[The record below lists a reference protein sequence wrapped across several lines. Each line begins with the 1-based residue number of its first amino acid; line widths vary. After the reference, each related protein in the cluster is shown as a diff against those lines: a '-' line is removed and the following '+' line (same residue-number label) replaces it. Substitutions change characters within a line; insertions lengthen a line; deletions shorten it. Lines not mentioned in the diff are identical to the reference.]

1 LAHEHAQGSRRV
13 IARWT
18 DWSGQGSEHLVLREA
33 ADTIIADGVVL
44 GPGAEAFGLRY
55 RVLCDPAWRVRQVEL
70 ELMGEDKRVHLI
82 ADGKGHWLDDVAR
95 VTLRELDGV
104 LDVDLAFTPFTN
116 TLPIRRLGL
125 KDGESADIVVAYLQ
139 VPELTPIADAQRY
152 TCLAEGRRY
161 RFESLD
167 TDFSREIDI
176 DAHGL
181 VTTYPGMFR
190 RVV

>member
-1 LAHEHAQGSRRV
+1 M

-33 ADTIIADGVVL
+33 ADSITAESVVVSPAADG
-44 GPGAEAFGLRY
+44 FGVRY
-55 RVLCDPAWRVRQVEL
+55 RVLCDPAWRVRQVEV
-70 ELMGEDKRVHLI
+70 ELIGNDRRVRLI
-82 ADGKGHWLDDVAR
+82 ADGQGRWLDDVTR
-95 VTLRELDGV
+95 QTLRELDDV

-125 KDGESADIVVAYLQ
+125 KDGQSADIVVAYLQ
-139 VPELTPIADAQRY
+139 VPELTPIPDAQRY
-152 TCLAEGRRY
+152 TCLVEGKRY

-167 TDFSREIDI
+167 TDFTREIDI
-176 DAHGL
+176 DDHGL

-190 RVV
+190 RVA

>member
-1 LAHEHAQGSRRV
+1 V

-18 DWSGQGSEHLVLREA
+18 DWSSQGSEHLVLREA
-33 ADTIIADGVVL
+33 ADTITADSVVVSPGVD
-44 GPGAEAFGLRY
+44 AFGLRY
-55 RVLCDPAWRVRQVEL
+55 RVLCDPAWRVRQVEI
-70 ELMGEDKRVHLI
+70 ELMGADKRVHLI
-82 ADGKGHWLDDVAR
+82 ADGTGRWIDDVAR
-95 VTLRELDGV
+95 VTLHELDGV

-139 VPELTPIADAQRY
+139 VPELTPIPDAQRY
-152 TCLAEGRRY
+152 TCLAAGKRY

-167 TDFSREIDI
+167 TDFSREIDV
-176 DAHGL
+176 DEHGL
-181 VTTYPGMFR
+181 VTIYPGMFR

>member
-1 LAHEHAQGSRRV
+1 
-13 IARWT
+13 
-18 DWSGQGSEHLVLREA
+18 
-33 ADTIIADGVVL
+33 
-44 GPGAEAFGLRY
+44 
-55 RVLCDPAWRVRQVEL
+55 
-70 ELMGEDKRVHLI
+70 
-82 ADGKGHWLDDVAR
+82 
-95 VTLRELDGV
+95 V

-139 VPELTPIADAQRY
+139 VPELTPIPDAQRY
-152 TCLAEGRRY
+152 TCLAAGKRY

-190 RVV
+190 RVA